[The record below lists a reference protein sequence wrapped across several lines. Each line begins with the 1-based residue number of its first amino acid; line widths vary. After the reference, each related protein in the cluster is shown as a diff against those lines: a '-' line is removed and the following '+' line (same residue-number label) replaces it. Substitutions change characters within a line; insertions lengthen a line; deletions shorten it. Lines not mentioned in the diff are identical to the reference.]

1 MSKNKNIKWILS
13 TLGLLSAAFSVVM
26 LFTTT
31 VLAACSAT
39 ATNCPDLTCSISGAG
54 TCTSSANCVTC
65 TREGQPAPLPTCCFG
80 GEDY

>member
-31 VLAACSAT
+31 VLAACSAQ
-39 ATNCPDLTCSISGAG
+39 ATNCPDIKCSLSGAG
-54 TCTSSANCVTC
+54 NCNSTANCVTC
-65 TREGQPAPLPTCCFG
+65 TPAGQPAPMPTCCLLE
-80 GEDY
+80 GEY

>member
-13 TLGLLSAAFSVVM
+13 TLGLLSVAFSVVM

-31 VLAACSAT
+31 VLAACSAS
-39 ATNCPDLTCSISGAG
+39 ATNCPENKCSLEGAG

-65 TREGQPAPLPTCCFG
+65 TPAGQPAPLPTCCFG
-80 GEDY
+80 GDY

>member
-31 VLAACSAT
+31 VFASCIAT
-39 ATNCPDLTCSISGAG
+39 ATACPDLTCNLKKPG
-54 TCTSSANCVTC
+54 TCWSNSYCIKCWADG
-65 TREGQPAPLPTCCFG
+65 EPEPLQTCCIP
-80 GEDY
+80 